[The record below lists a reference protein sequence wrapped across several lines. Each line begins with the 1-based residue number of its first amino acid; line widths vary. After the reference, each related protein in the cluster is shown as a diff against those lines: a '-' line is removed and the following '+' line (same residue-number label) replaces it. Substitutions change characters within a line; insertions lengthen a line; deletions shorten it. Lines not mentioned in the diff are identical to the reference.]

1 VAEKR
6 VDEHDPQLVAALP
19 GSVKPDER
27 GHPSSPLRWTTKSLR
42 HLAQQL
48 TGQGHPVSAPTVGRL
63 LRANGFSL
71 QGTAKTLQGAQHPDR
86 DAQFGYLNEQVKAH
100 QDAGEPVIS
109 VDAQKNEQLGQLPA
123 PGREWRPRGEPVRVE
138 DHSFFTPGR
147 TCPWPSRRG
156 FRICPR
162 IAAG

>member
-19 GSVKPDER
+19 GSVEPDER
-27 GHPSSPLRWTTKSLR
+27 GDPISPLRWTTKSLR
-42 HLAQQL
+42 HLAEQL

-71 QGTAKTLQGAQHPDR
+71 QATAKTLEGAQHPDR
-86 DAQFGYLNEQVKAH
+86 DAQFGYINEQVKTH

-109 VDAQKNEQLGQLPA
+109 VDANKKEQLGRLPA
-123 PGREWRPRGEPVRVE
+123 PGREWRPKGEPVRVE
-138 DHSFFTPGR
+138 DHSLFTAGPDV
-147 TCPWPSRRG
+147 PSA
-156 FRICPR
+156 IP
-162 IAAG
+162 